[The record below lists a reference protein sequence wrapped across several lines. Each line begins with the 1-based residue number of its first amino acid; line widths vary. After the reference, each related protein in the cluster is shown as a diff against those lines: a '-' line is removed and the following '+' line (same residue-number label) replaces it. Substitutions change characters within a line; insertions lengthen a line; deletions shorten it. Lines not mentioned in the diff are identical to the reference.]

1 MKQSTIAFTLAFAI
15 AAFGAVKAD
24 LSEERVSDA
33 WADFY
38 KSYYEQHAGAED
50 RDLGIGHHHHS
61 SSGYS
66 APAPVSS
73 YDSPA
78 FVPYPSYSSTD
89 LGFKSFDFS
98 APETA
103 VSYSILLTTLVK
115 SYCFNII
122 LKSISAIFSYS

>member
-1 MKQSTIAFTLAFAI
+1 MKPSTIAFSIFAI
-15 AAFGAVKAD
+15 ALFGAVNAD

-33 WADFY
+33 WAEFY

-50 RDLGIGHHHHS
+50 RDLGLHHHHS

-66 APAPVSS
+66 SPPAPVSS

-103 VSYSILLTTLVK
+103 VSLIIFNSSNNIYRFFLL
-115 SYCFNII
+115 F
-122 LKSISAIFSYS
+122 